1 MIAAWPR
8 AVGFISALSIFGDIF
23 NSQVFFYAHAFFT
36 AYVCL
41 AFVILLPTWVYR
53 LIVPTDTELLE
64 LRARCFEDDS
74 LDFWSAVKAA
84 DEAER
89 KFKHKMRRVESC
101 DVSFKA

>member
-1 MIAAWPR
+1 
-8 AVGFISALSIFGDIF
+8 
-23 NSQVFFYAHAFFT
+23 
-36 AYVCL
+36 
-41 AFVILLPTWVYR
+41 

-89 KFKHKMRRVESC
+89 KFKHKMIRVESC
-101 DVSFKA
+101 DVSFTKA